1 VPGQRRELLS
11 SADRALA
18 SKVLFTRVYQVVQG
32 TAILRDIV
40 RGPDVPRATSIGDP
54 AEGEWRVVL
63 DAYAV
68 PGRDEQ

>member
-32 TAILRDIV
+32 TAILREP
-40 RGPDVPRATSIGDP
+40 GPGVPRVSSIGDP